1 MLFCVILIYLF
12 DLYSISVVLRYILK
26 YDINKLCCSV
36 ISYPESRIFYN
47 FRIKKYIL
55 TKKCYSPHQKIN
67 VNTLTITIFKEKKI
81 ISFPTYGTYI
91 TEPHIDLAL
100 RARSILYSTFFVQ
113 SIYYIKK
120 IKSNI
125 HIILHSILATCS
137 PLPGAWFD
145 NYIVACITNLKYF
158 AKIRSF

>member
-1 MLFCVILIYLF
+1 MLNIFVILCHFYLF
-12 DLYSISVVLRYILK
+12 VRFIQYLSRAKVHVYILK

-100 RARSILYSTFFVQ
+100 RARSILVHFLCSQF
-113 SIYYIKK
+113 
-120 IKSNI
+120 
-125 HIILHSILATCS
+125 II
-137 PLPGAWFD
+137 
-145 NYIVACITNLKYF
+145 
-158 AKIRSF
+158 